1 MTTVSDR
8 RVASVV
14 GALVADAGAQPLHW
28 LYNEE
33 KLKGIIG
40 DKEEIEFWEPSH
52 NPFYRIPAGSHTCY
66 GDQAYVILKS
76 LVANKGVD
84 CEALKKST
92 YEWFGP
98 QSAYE
103 DPENARYTVD
113 VKRTLPISRPWRHA
127 SIKHFLA
134 NMEQG
139 KEDTGSE
146 ADDQIDSVL
155 RMVPV
160 CALYAGRPEM
170 LDRVEDVLR
179 VTQNSDMAVS
189 IALAAARILEQF
201 ILHGQTKDV
210 LERVLA
216 DLSNNQRQNPQ
227 ELDRAVAGYLRQ
239 SALHGALTA
248 TDFAQGVRATM
259 RVGGCNASR
268 GGFIGACTA
277 AQFGLEGI
285 PESWRQRTNTYPEI
299 LTLARQ
305 LCDIFP

>member
-1 MTTVSDR
+1 M
-8 RVASVV
+8 
-14 GALVADAGAQPLHW
+14 LEKGAQPLHW

-103 DPENARYTVD
+103 DPENARYTVGKED
-113 VKRTLPISRPWRHA
+113 KVNVKRTLPISRPWRHA

-239 SALHGALTA
+239 VQSALSLSHHDAVTQKFRK
-248 TDFAQGVRATM
+248 D
-259 RVGGCNASR
+259 
-268 GGFIGACTA
+268 
-277 AQFGLEGI
+277 
-285 PESWRQRTNTYPEI
+285 
-299 LTLARQ
+299 
-305 LCDIFP
+305 